1 MNPRAR
7 HTDDHVARPD
17 RPPVYDLRFPA
28 RPEASP
34 RQVEVADDFRH
45 ARYSPA
51 DDGDVRE
58 LRAAIQSDADLP
70 CDLAVVVRD
79 RHVVHE
85 GKRLGADADHVV
97 HVHRDAVDPDRVPT
111 PHLLRDQ
118 HFRADAV
125 RAQREGVRTEVDE
138 TGEVADLRER
148 LAEALPAVAQ
158 GRNEGGDMGRLFLLA
173 HAGIGIGADHVE
185 RKRPRL
191 FQGCAKSD
199 QHAKPAAR
207 GKILAARRHR
217 SGRMGKAWVKTRHH
231 DRFYRAAKKQAY
243 RSRSAIKLSQIDNR
257 IGLFHEGDVVVD
269 LGAAPGGWSQIAR
282 ERIGPKGRVIAVDL
296 GSFAPLDGVE
306 FLRGDFQNP
315 KVQATLFERLGRPAD
330 IVMSDMAPKLSG
342 HRAVDV
348 ARSLDLGEA
357 ALSFGIRA
365 LRPGGAFLVKI
376 FQGDGYPAF
385 LRRGAGP
392 FVAAPG
398 IKPRPPPPPS
408 GRHSLLARRPPHPHA
423 AP

>member
-1 MNPRAR
+1 
-7 HTDDHVARPD
+7 
-17 RPPVYDLRFPA
+17 
-28 RPEASP
+28 
-34 RQVEVADDFRH
+34 
-45 ARYSPA
+45 
-51 DDGDVRE
+51 
-58 LRAAIQSDADLP
+58 
-70 CDLAVVVRD
+70 
-79 RHVVHE
+79 
-85 GKRLGADADHVV
+85 
-97 HVHRDAVDPDRVPT
+97 
-111 PHLLRDQ
+111 
-118 HFRADAV
+118 
-125 RAQREGVRTEVDE
+125 
-138 TGEVADLRER
+138 
-148 LAEALPAVAQ
+148 
-158 GRNEGGDMGRLFLLA
+158 
-173 HAGIGIGADHVE
+173 
-185 RKRPRL
+185 
-191 FQGCAKSD
+191 
-199 QHAKPAAR
+199 
-207 GKILAARRHR
+207 
-217 SGRMGKAWVKTRHH
+217 MGKAWVKTRHH

-330 IVMSDMAPKLSG
+330 IVMSDMAPRLSG

-385 LRRGAGP
+385 LRR
-392 FVAAPG
+392 VAEGFEAAKG
-398 IKPRPPPPPS
+398 IKPSASSPQS
-408 GRHSLLARRPPHPHA
+408 AELYVVAVGRL
-423 AP
+423 